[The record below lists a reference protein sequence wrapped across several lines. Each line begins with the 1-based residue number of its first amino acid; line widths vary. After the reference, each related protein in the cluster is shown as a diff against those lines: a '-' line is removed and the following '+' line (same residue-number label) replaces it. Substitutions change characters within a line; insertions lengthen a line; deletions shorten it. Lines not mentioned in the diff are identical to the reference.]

1 MSATATA
8 EPIVQASASTQERYI
23 LTQVGSWV
31 LVFPTRWVAEIFR
44 VQRSRILDL
53 PFYQS
58 LMIGV
63 THHNSQILPLVS
75 AHQVLQTEEIIL
87 RETSTII
94 HLNRQADSLENVGI
108 VVDKA
113 LGSKSLE
120 QLPPSL
126 LTTTAL
132 HPQETDS
139 MVLFQSDWLPSEL
152 WHPQT

>member
-1 MSATATA
+1 MSAIATT
-8 EPIVQASASTQERYI
+8 EPTVHSSAARKERYI

-58 LMIGV
+58 PLIGV
-63 THHNSQILPLVS
+63 THHNSQIVPLAS
-75 AHQVLQTEEIIL
+75 AHHVLQTEENSL
-87 RETSTII
+87 RETVTI
-94 HLNRQADSLENVGI
+94 LQFSSAAGTLANMGI

-113 LGSKSLE
+113 LGSASRE

-126 LTTTAL
+126 LTTQAL
-132 HPQETDS
+132 HPQDTDL
-139 MVLFQSDWLPSEL
+139 MVRFQPDWFPPDL
-152 WHPQT
+152 WHPQG